1 MSLPNPFQW
10 IAIYPF
16 FFKSTFVNFRFRFCL
31 VFADSTSKLCL
42 KDLSKELTEELTSKL
57 NRNKDVLNRFYR
69 SFGLDPDL
77 LHDELDRRNIGKIFP
92 DTPVKLLKEV
102 FEALKLYDFAE
113 FLEKATKPRTLRP
126 ALPLKEIEKLS
137 SVSNRPTKVYSKAK
151 VLIVDVC
158 GPCETTA
165 DNDVETAAS
174 FFKAQNSRNE
184 VTTLKTDSFKE
195 LSADLDDLARRKRT
209 EREDD
214 SRVQRREAHLKSLL
228 ENKFPDSWIKFKARE
243 KFRGRRGIPEDLYLR
258 KEVEISRQLQ
268 VMERLNTEKDE
279 QLLTLFSKE
288 EPAMRNELKQLTEKR
303 EQWETERK
311 PLIEKQIKEKEE
323 ELKKETKKFEM
334 AFLSVI
340 DKWIELQGTPK

>member
-1 MSLPNPFQW
+1 M
-10 IAIYPF
+10 
-16 FFKSTFVNFRFRFCL
+16 
-31 VFADSTSKLCL
+31 

-137 SVSNRPTKVYSKAK
+137 IVSNRPTKVYSKAK
-151 VLIVDVC
+151 VLIVNVC
-158 GPCETTA
+158 EACETSA
-165 DNDVETAAS
+165 DNDVETAGS

-195 LSADLDDLARRKRT
+195 LLEDLDGLARGKRK
-209 EREDD
+209 EESDD
-214 SRVQRREAHLKSLL
+214 SRTQKRETHLKMLL
-228 ENKFPDSWIKFKARE
+228 KNKIPDSWIKLKATKQFRVIRE
-243 KFRGRRGIPEDLYLR
+243 ERDIRHEVYLERED
-258 KEVEISRQLQ
+258 EIRMQQ
-268 VMERLNTEKDE
+268 IIHRFNITKDE

-288 EPAMRNELKQLTEKR
+288 EPAMRNELQELKEKR
-303 EQWETERK
+303 EQWNTERK

-323 ELKKETKKFEM
+323 ELKKETEKIER
-334 AFLSVI
+334 AVLTDV
-340 DKWIELQGTPK
+340 DKWMELHPNDTGSI

>member
-1 MSLPNPFQW
+1 M
-10 IAIYPF
+10 
-16 FFKSTFVNFRFRFCL
+16 
-31 VFADSTSKLCL
+31 

-102 FEALKLYDFAE
+102 FEVLKLYDFAE

-158 GPCETTA
+158 EARETSA
-165 DNDVETAAS
+165 DNDIETAGS

-195 LSADLDDLARRKRT
+195 LLADLDGLARGKRK
-209 EREDD
+209 EESDD
-214 SRVQRREAHLKSLL
+214 SRAQTRETLLKELL
-228 ENKFPDSWIKFKARE
+228 KNKITDSWIKLKARE
-243 KFRGRRGIPEDLYLR
+243 ELGLEEAYMEQED
-258 KEVEISRQLQ
+258 EVCMALIRHF
-268 VMERLNTEKDE
+268 NTLKDE
-279 QLLTLFSKE
+279 QVLTLFSKE

-303 EQWETERK
+303 EQWKTERK
-311 PLIEKQIKEKEE
+311 PLIEKQIKEKVE
-323 ELKKETKKFEM
+323 ELKKETEKFEM
-334 AFLSVI
+334 AVLSVI
-340 DKWIELQGTPK
+340 DKWIELHPNDKGPISYPL

>member
-1 MSLPNPFQW
+1 M
-10 IAIYPF
+10 
-16 FFKSTFVNFRFRFCL
+16 
-31 VFADSTSKLCL
+31 

-77 LHDELDRRNIGKIFP
+77 LHGELDRRNIGKIFP

-137 SVSNRPTKVYSKAK
+137 DASNRPTKVYSKAK

-158 GPCETTA
+158 EARETSA
-165 DNDVETAAS
+165 DNDIETAGS

-195 LSADLDDLARRKRT
+195 LLADLDGLARGKRK
-209 EREDD
+209 EESDD
-214 SRVQRREAHLKSLL
+214 SRAQTRETLLKELL
-228 ENKFPDSWIKFKARE
+228 KNKITDSWIKLKARE
-243 KFRGRRGIPEDLYLR
+243 ELGLEEAYMEQED
-258 KEVEISRQLQ
+258 Q
-268 VMERLNTEKDE
+268 VCMALIRHFNTLKDE
-279 QLLTLFSKE
+279 LVLTLFSKE

-303 EQWETERK
+303 EQWKTERK
-311 PLIEKQIKEKEE
+311 PLIEKQIKEKVE
-323 ELKKETKKFEM
+323 ELKKETEKFEM
-334 AFLSVI
+334 AVSRVI
-340 DKWIELQGTPK
+340 DKWIELHLDDKGSISYPL

>member
-1 MSLPNPFQW
+1 M
-10 IAIYPF
+10 
-16 FFKSTFVNFRFRFCL
+16 
-31 VFADSTSKLCL
+31 

-77 LHDELDRRNIGKIFP
+77 LHGELDRRNIGKIFP

-151 VLIVDVC
+151 VLIADVC
-158 GPCETTA
+158 EACETSA
-165 DNDVETAAS
+165 DNDIETAVS

-195 LSADLDDLARRKRT
+195 LLADLDDLARRKRE

-214 SRVQRREAHLKSLL
+214 SRAQRREAHLKSLL
-228 ENKFPDSWIKFKARE
+228 ENKFPDSWIKLKVREGARE
-243 KFRGRRGIPEDLYLR
+243 FYDNANDIPDDYYWQEVFELVRRLKLIGRFNTKKGD
-258 KEVEISRQLQ
+258 
-268 VMERLNTEKDE
+268 RLF
-279 QLLTLFSKE
+279 TLFSKE
-288 EPAMRNELKQLTEKR
+288 EPAMRNELKELTEKR
-303 EQWETERK
+303 EKWETERK
-311 PLIEKQIKEKEE
+311 PLIEKQIEEKEE
-323 ELKKETKKFEM
+323 ELKKETDIFEM
-334 AFLSVI
+334 VVLSVI
-340 DKWIELQGTPK
+340 DKWIELHPNDKGSISYPL